1 MSMMTQPMTSSGR
14 MRARQQQ
21 KHNVSGLFVFLLIA
35 AYAMFSLLLVL
46 IGVQAYQSTVSASE
60 RNAELRTTIGYISG
74 RVRAS
79 AGQVSVRREGEY
91 TVMRIGGALGEEDY
105 ETRIYFAPFE
115 DAAYGGLYEQVID
128 KEEEFDPDLG
138 ELIAEIGGFDMNQ
151 QGDLYQLILTTKDGA
166 EHSMHLRL
174 LENQVAPEGGE
185 AA

>member
-1 MSMMTQPMTSSGR
+1 MSMMTQQMTSSGR
-14 MRARQQQ
+14 IRTREQL
-21 KHNVSGLFVFLLIA
+21 KHNVSGLFVFMLIA

-74 RVRAS
+74 RLRAS
-79 AGQVSVRREGEY
+79 AGQVSVREEGEY

-105 ETRIYFAPFE
+105 ETRIYFAPIE
-115 DAAYGGLYEQVID
+115 GASYGGLYEQVID
-128 KEEEFDPDLG
+128 REEEFDPDLG
-138 ELIAEIGGFDMNQ
+138 ELIAEIGGFEMNR
-151 QGDLYQLILTTKDGA
+151 QGNLYQLMLTTKDGT

-174 LENQVAPEGGE
+174 LDCQVAPEGGE